1 MQEPT
6 SQELLEASL
15 QLNLRLASVIGILL
29 SREEREQMRTDV
41 IQFVC
46 KIAESSEI
54 TTERQI
60 QMVSG
65 LGEGPHEPITKGL
78 LDEQESSA

>member
-60 QMVSG
+60 QMASDVTK
-65 LGEGPHEPITKGL
+65 GPYEPITDGL
-78 LDEQESSA
+78 LDQQSGK

>member
-1 MQEPT
+1 MQKPT

-15 QLNLRLASVIGILL
+15 QLNLRLAAVIGILL

-41 IQFVC
+41 IRFVC
-46 KIAESSEI
+46 KAAESGEI

-60 QMVSG
+60 QMVSTVAK
-65 LGEGPHEPITKGL
+65 GPHEPITQGL
-78 LDEQESSA
+78 LDEQKDS

>member
-1 MQEPT
+1 MQKST

-15 QLNLRLASVIGILL
+15 QLNLRLAGVIGILL

-41 IQFVC
+41 IQFFC

-60 QMVSG
+60 QMTSDVAK
-65 LGEGPHEPITKGL
+65 GPYEPITDGL
-78 LDEQESSA
+78 LDQQSGK

>member
-1 MQEPT
+1 MQKPT

-41 IQFVC
+41 I
-46 KIAESSEI
+46 
-54 TTERQI
+54 
-60 QMVSG
+60 
-65 LGEGPHEPITKGL
+65 
-78 LDEQESSA
+78 